1 MLNAWYKAGSSGK
14 EKHYGSSHDLG
25 WRPPNSLNPKHE
37 KVTEPAKGVRY
48 LVETFKHMAQRNDE
62 IVRVTPLIWAKK
74 SSSLMA
80 PAKDSGMPWLI
91 RKKFPPIM
99 YWEETFDAAGLL
111 KELSSQ
117 LPRN

>member
-1 MLNAWYKAGSSGK
+1 
-14 EKHYGSSHDLG
+14 
-25 WRPPNSLNPKHE
+25 
-37 KVTEPAKGVRY
+37 
-48 LVETFKHMAQRNDE
+48 
-62 IVRVTPLIWAKK
+62 
-74 SSSLMA
+74 MA